1 METKATKDEQSVNI
15 QFTRDSKTSVQ
26 VDNVREKKFQEHFN
40 FVASRL
46 QKLHK
51 NMMWSMYVGRSFL
64 DNIELVT
71 RAQNEFC
78 INKTVTWSKDIVN
91 HIEDMLRLMKTLVMV
106 WCACSVLLMTHLTV
120 ILIMIR

>member
-1 METKATKDEQSVNI
+1 M
-15 QFTRDSKTSVQ
+15 
-26 VDNVREKKFQEHFN
+26 REKKFQEHFN

-91 HIEDMLRLMKTLVMV
+91 HIEDMLRLNEDPCDGLV
-106 WCACSVLLMTHLTV
+106 CLFSVADDTSDRDIDYDKIAWEIEKIAVYNCVATYTQNY
-120 ILIMIR
+120 

>member
-1 METKATKDEQSVNI
+1 METKATKDERSVNI

-71 RAQNEFC
+71 RAQDEVNIATPDKFMR
-78 INKTVTWSKDIVN
+78 KDQVDFL
-91 HIEDMLRLMKTLVMV
+91 HQVKEVKDLSTLSIM
-106 WCACSVLLMTHLTV
+106 SQFIQLLKAG
-120 ILIMIR
+120 RQQQ